1 MTILAFVGFESGIVK
16 RVVGKADTASKRVF
30 SLGEWRHSMGSMSF
44 LVCIVVGDFAWVRH
58 IGDRMSDVA
67 DAPNTIACVY
77 GSQPSSWVD
86 ASVSRGH

>member
-1 MTILAFVGFESGIVK
+1 MDSETRG
-16 RVVGKADTASKRVF
+16 GKVDTAIERAS
-30 SLGEWRHSMGSMSF
+30 SLGEWRHSIGSRSF
-44 LVCIVVGDFAWVRH
+44 LVCIVSGDLAWVRH